1 MFVKM
6 NALGASSSHLSSS
19 FVRIGMQNQES
30 LKKIMAWANT
40 LIETVLMILITFGI
54 LGFLLSMYLTLF
66 KMSEAFES

>member
-1 MFVKM
+1 
-6 NALGASSSHLSSS
+6 
-19 FVRIGMQNQES
+19 
-30 LKKIMAWANT
+30 MAWANT